1 MRPDSPETTDPATP
15 APAPSRLAW
24 ASRRAWWIAGVL
36 VLLLAVALAWRIHR
50 LGQPGDMPFGRGGGG
65 GALPVA
71 IAQAT
76 TADVPVSLNALGTVT
91 PLATV
96 SVRPQVTGPIT
107 RIAFAEGQ
115 AVRAGELLAQIDERP
130 YQATLDQ
137 VLAQLKRD
145 QALLPNA
152 RLDLERYRKLL
163 SQGSVAEQQVATQ
176 QATVSQD
183 EALVAADAA
192 NVESARL
199 NVGYCRVTSPV
210 AGVAGLRQVD
220 VGNLVQANSSAAIVV
235 VTQMRPM
242 SVVFTLPEDT
252 ARGVLAKFRAGGS
265 LPVEAWDRAQSQRI
279 ATGHL
284 ASLDNQ
290 IDTTTGT
297 LKLRALFDNG
307 HAELFPNQFVNVR
320 VLADT
325 LRQQVVVPG
334 AAVLGGSAGSFVFV
348 VNKDHTVS
356 QRAITVGVTAGEM
369 MSVVDGLKA
378 GETVVIDGAD
388 QLRDGADVRL
398 PGEAPAADAGGKGG
412 WAKGKGKANGEGRRR
427 PAGPP
432 GAGGPPPGGP
442 GGPPRA

>member
-1 MRPDSPETTDPATP
+1 MSPEPTPPADLPTP
-15 APAPSRLAW
+15 HSRLAW

-36 VLLLAVALAWRIHR
+36 VLLLAAALAWRIHG
-50 LGQPGDMPFGRGGGG
+50 LGQGKDGAPFARGGPG

-71 IAQAT
+71 IAQVT
-76 TADVPVSLNALGTVT
+76 TADVPVTLNALGTVT

-107 RIAFAEGQ
+107 RIAFTEGQ
-115 AVRAGELLAQIDERP
+115 VVRAGDLLAQIDARP

-137 VLAQLKRD
+137 VQAQLKRD
-145 QALLPNA
+145 QAQLANA

-163 SQGSVAEQQVATQ
+163 AQGSVAEQQVATQ

-183 EALVAADAA
+183 EAVVAADEA
-192 NVESARL
+192 NVESAQL

-220 VGNLVQANSSAAIVV
+220 VGNLVQANGSAAIVV

-252 ARGVLAKFRAGGS
+252 VRGVLASFRAGGK
-265 LPVEAWDRAQSQRI
+265 LPVEAWDRAQTARI
-279 ATGHL
+279 ATGRL

-297 LKLRALFDNG
+297 LKLRALFENEG
-307 HAELFPNQFVNVR
+307 GELFPNQFVNVR
-320 VLADT
+320 LLADT

-334 AAVLGGSAGSFVFV
+334 AAVLGGSTGSFVFV
-348 VNKDHTVS
+348 VNGDHTVS
-356 QRAITVGVTAGEM
+356 QRDIKVGISSGDSM
-369 MSVVDGLKA
+369 VVQDGLKP
-378 GETVVIDGAD
+378 GETVVVDGAD

-398 PGEAPAADAGGKGG
+398 PGETPAANAGGPGKP
-412 WAKGKGKANGEGRRR
+412 GKGKWGGKRK
-427 PAGPP
+427 P
-432 GAGGPPPGGP
+432 GGAPGGGPPAPGGP
-442 GGPPRA
+442 GGPPRS

>member
-1 MRPDSPETTDPATP
+1 MSAESPNDSTTPP
-15 APAPSRLAW
+15 VPSRLAW
-24 ASRRAWWIAGVL
+24 AGRRAWWIAGIL
-36 VLLLAVALAWRIHR
+36 VLLLAVVLAWRIR
-50 LGQPGDMPFGRGGGG
+50 GLGAPPDMPFGRGGPG

-71 IAQAT
+71 VAQVT
-76 TADVPVSLNALGTVT
+76 TADVPVTLNALGTVT

-107 RIAFAEGQ
+107 RIAFTEGQ

-137 VLAQLKRD
+137 AEAQLKRD
-145 QALLPNA
+145 QAQLANA
-152 RLDLERYRKLL
+152 RIDLERYRRLL
-163 SQGSVAEQQVATQ
+163 AQGSVAEQQVATQ

-183 EALVAADAA
+183 EAVVAADAA
-192 NVESARL
+192 TVESARL

-220 VGNLVQANSSAAIVV
+220 VGNLVQANSSTAIVV

-252 ARGVLAKFRAGGS
+252 VRGVLAKFRAGGE
-265 LPVEAWDRAQSQRI
+265 LPVEAWDRAQAQRI
-279 ATGHL
+279 ATGRL

-297 LKLRALFDNG
+297 LKLRALFDNEHG
-307 HAELFPNQFVNVR
+307 ELFPNQFVNVR

-356 QRAITVGVTAGEM
+356 QRSITVGTTSGEV
-369 MSVVDGLKA
+369 MSVRDGLKA
-378 GETVVIDGAD
+378 GETVVTDGAD

-398 PGEAPAADAGGKGG
+398 PGEAPAAGGGPPGGKGKPG
-412 WAKGKGKANGEGRRR
+412 WRRQG
-427 PAGPP
+427 GPP
-432 GAGGPPPGGP
+432 GGKPPGGRPP
-442 GGPPRA
+442 G

>member
-1 MRPDSPETTDPATP
+1 MSPDTPRDNPP
-15 APAPSRLAW
+15 APARSRLAW
-24 ASRRAWWIAGVL
+24 ASRRAWWIAGLL
-36 VLLLAVALAWRIHR
+36 VLLLAVALAWRIRH
-50 LGQPGDMPFGRGGGG
+50 LGQGKDNGFGRGGGG

-71 IAQAT
+71 IAQVT
-76 TADVPVSLNALGTVT
+76 TADVPVTLNALGTVT

-107 RIAFAEGQ
+107 RIAFTEGQ

-130 YQATLDQ
+130 YQAALDQ
-137 VLAQLKRD
+137 AEAQLKRD
-145 QALLPNA
+145 QAQLANA
-152 RLDLERYRKLL
+152 RIDLERYRRLL
-163 SQGSVAEQQVATQ
+163 AQGSVAEQQVATQ

-183 EALVAADAA
+183 EAVVAADAA
-192 NVESARL
+192 SVESARL

-220 VGNLVQANSSAAIVV
+220 VGNLVQANSSTAIVV

-252 ARGVLAKFRAGGS
+252 VRGVLAKFRAGGQ
-265 LPVEAWDRAQSQRI
+265 LPVEAWDRAQAQQI
-279 ATGHL
+279 ATGRL
-284 ASLDNQ
+284 GSLDNQ

-297 LKLRALFDNG
+297 LKLRALFDNEHG
-307 HAELFPNQFVNVR
+307 ELFPNQFVNVR

-334 AAVLGGSAGSFVFV
+334 AAVLGGSTGSFVFV

-356 QRAITVGVTAGEM
+356 QRAITVGTTSGDL
-369 MSVVDGLKA
+369 MSVLDGLKA
-378 GETVVIDGAD
+378 GETVVTDGAD

-398 PGEAPAADAGGKGG
+398 PGEAPAAGAAGPGAGGKG
-412 WAKGKGKANGEGRRR
+412 KGKWRRQGGA
-427 PAGPP
+427 PGGAPGAAPGGAGPP
-432 GAGGPPPGGP
+432 AGGPPRG
-442 GGPPRA
+442 